1 MLTAIIRSNG
11 DYEPLAATLTVL
23 IAAVSEGFVG
33 HAVVVAP
40 AQNSE
45 IDLLVDA
52 TGASFAVAPAGAA
65 WVEGAKAARGD
76 WLLLLEAGDLPDL
89 QWTRSVERHLLVAS
103 QRPALMP
110 KAGIMEGLAERAL
123 RLLRPRALTAGL
135 VTTRREAEAGFLS
148 VAPLRLRVTRQSLDS
163 K

>member
-11 DYEPLAATLTVL
+11 TCEPLAATLTVL

-45 IDLLVDA
+45 IDMLVDA
-52 TGASFAVAPAGAA
+52 TGASFVVAPAGAA
-65 WVEGAKAARGD
+65 WIEGARAARGD
-76 WLLLLEAGDLPDL
+76 WLLLLDAGDLPDL
-89 QWTRSVERHLLVAS
+89 NWTRSVERHLLVAS

-110 KAGIMEGLAERAL
+110 KAEFMAGLKERAL
-123 RLLRPRALTAGL
+123 RLLRPRALGAGL
-135 VTTRREAEAGFLS
+135 VTTRREAEAGLLS
-148 VAPLRLRVTRQSLDS
+148 AAPLRLRVTRQGMLG
-163 K
+163 